1 MRLFVGP
8 CSARPVTP
16 QLSCLHPRESAC
28 PRQAESKI
36 RFPGHTTRP
45 TRRPQLS
52 LRESGSTA
60 KGTQKQIHK
69 PGLGAERAGFV
80 CVCLFPPPI
89 RSKGRRGMFP
99 SSLHQAPKTRPG
111 RADLE
116 RILTLCRP
124 LLFSPGPCRLRSE
137 RGVPAGSACSPE
149 TEEEEEEE
157 SIFPSTLSGAGSAPT
172 PSPLGRLPSA
182 GASPDAKCSAVTAAV
197 KGLPRKVNQQVQP
210 QNKVVFTCRLTQGPA
225 LLQWD
230 PIPPGTVPLL
240 SCPRSEP
247 APGLLSES
255 DGVPPWTRSGF

>member
-16 QLSCLHPRESAC
+16 QLSCLHPQESAC

-36 RFPGHTTRP
+36 PGHTTRP

-52 LRESGSTA
+52 LKESGSTA
-60 KGTQKQIHK
+60 KDTQKQIHK

-89 RSKGRRGMFP
+89 RSKGRREMFP

-137 RGVPAGSACSPE
+137 RGVPG
-149 TEEEEEEE
+149 
-157 SIFPSTLSGAGSAPT
+157 G
-172 PSPLGRLPSA
+172 
-182 GASPDAKCSAVTAAV
+182 
-197 KGLPRKVNQQVQP
+197 Q
-210 QNKVVFTCRLTQGPA
+210 
-225 LLQWD
+225 
-230 PIPPGTVPLL
+230 
-240 SCPRSEP
+240 P
-247 APGLLSES
+247 APRRPKRRRRRKASF
-255 DGVPPWTRSGF
+255 PPRCPARARPRPLRL